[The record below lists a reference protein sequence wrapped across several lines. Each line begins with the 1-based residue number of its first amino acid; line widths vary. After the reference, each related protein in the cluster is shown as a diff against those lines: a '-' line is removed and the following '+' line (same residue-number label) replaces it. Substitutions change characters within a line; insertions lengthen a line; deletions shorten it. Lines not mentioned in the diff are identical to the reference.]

1 MRFSF
6 AGMNTLADPA
16 SFDPKK
22 GQCVDICNC
31 DLDDEHNAI
40 RRDGYNL
47 VVAGDI
53 TSCWTSKDNVTYCI
67 SGGHICTFNGLVVT
81 TMTTA
86 FTVLAACEFEQ
97 VNDVVVFSDNEKI
110 GIIDEAAVT
119 RIDKASDW
127 VDVASLEAWVASH
140 YPADPAKW
148 DGVTSN
154 SNFEIDA
161 FKLATLA
168 GKCLHHFGGTLYL
181 AIDNFVYAT
190 KTHNIEQM
198 DIRYNVVAGFSDS
211 VTMIH
216 HVAGGLFVGT
226 EKATYFLEGGGIV
239 VDEQGK
245 LQAGFSQTQVTPY
258 GAIYGT
264 AIQVHAGLMP
274 QLQAVGMA
282 VLWSTRVGV
291 FAGLSGGTAVN
302 LSADKVTLP
311 DVATGAALFKEYN
324 GINQYIACF
333 DSATWVLNMAKGTH
347 SRFTNYPFTSLFKHG
362 SDYYSANSYGI
373 FRVEGDT
380 DYAGVPD
387 LTQKIAAFVLT
398 PSTDF
403 GKKEVKS
410 LPALYVQARC
420 GGELAVDYFV
430 NEQLAYEDDVILFD
444 DLVSAHT
451 LRSAPPRGIR
461 GTFWQFKLKNINGS
475 AFTAFNLEPA
485 LAVAAGRTR

>member
-40 RRDGYNL
+40 RRDGFNL

-53 TSCWTSKDNVTYCI
+53 TSCWTSKDDVTYCV
-67 SGGHICTFNGLVVT
+67 SGGHLCTFNGLIVT
-81 TMTTA
+81 ALTTA

-97 VNDVVVFSDNEKI
+97 VNDVVAFSDNEKI
-110 GIIDEAAVT
+110 GIIDGGTVT

-127 VDVASLEAWVASH
+127 VDVEQLESWVSAN
-140 YPADPAKW
+140 YPADPA
-148 DGVTSN
+148 TAA
-154 SNFEIDA
+154 SNFEVDA

-168 GKCLHHFGGTLYL
+168 GKCLHHFGGALYL

-190 KTHNIEQM
+190 KTHNIEHM
-198 DIRYNVVAGFSDS
+198 DIRYNVVAGFADP

-216 HVAGGLFVGT
+216 HGTNGLFVGT

-239 VDEQGK
+239 VDESGK
-245 LQAGFSQTQVTPY
+245 VQAGFSQVQVTPY

-264 AIQVHAGLMP
+264 AVQVHAGLIP
-274 QLQAVGMA
+274 QLQAAGMA

-291 FAGLSGGTAVN
+291 YAGLPGGVAIN

-311 DVATGAALFKEYN
+311 DVAAGVALHKVLN
-324 GINQYIACF
+324 GTNQYIVCF
-333 DSATWVLNMAKGTH
+333 ADVTWILNLAKSTH
-347 SRFTNYPFTSLFKHG
+347 SRFINYPFTSLFQNG
-362 SDYYSANSYGI
+362 SDCYGANSHGV
-373 FRVEGDT
+373 FRFEGDV
-380 DYAGVPD
+380 DYAGVAE
-387 LTQKIAAFVLT
+387 LAQKITAFVLT

-403 GKKEVKS
+403 GKKETKG
-410 LPALYVQARC
+410 LQALYVQARC
-420 GGELAVDYFV
+420 GGEMAIDYTV
-430 NEQLAYEDDVILFD
+430 NERLAFEDDVILFD
-444 DLVSAHT
+444 DIASGHT
-451 LRSAPPRGIR
+451 LRAAPPRGMR
-461 GTFWQFKLKNINGS
+461 GTFWQFKLKNVNGS
-475 AFTAFNLEPA
+475 RFTVFNIEPTV
-485 LAVAAGRTR
+485 AVSAGRTR

>member
-40 RRDGYNL
+40 RRDGFNL

-53 TSCWTSKDNVTYCI
+53 TSCWTSKDDVTYCV
-67 SGGHICTFNGLVVT
+67 SGGHLCTFNGLIVT
-81 TMTTA
+81 ALTTA

-97 VNDVVVFSDNEKI
+97 VNDVVAFSDNEKI
-110 GIIDEAAVT
+110 GIIDGATVT

-127 VDVASLEAWVASH
+127 VDVEQLESWVAAN
-140 YPADPAKW
+140 YPADPAT
-148 DGVTSN
+148 DA

-168 GKCLHHFGGTLYL
+168 GKCLHHFGGALYL

-198 DIRYNVVAGFSDS
+198 DIRYNVVAGFADP

-216 HVAGGLFVGT
+216 HGTNGLFVGT
-226 EKATYFLEGGGIV
+226 DKATYFLEGGGIV

-245 LQAGFSQTQVTPY
+245 LQAGFSQAQVTPY

-264 AIQVHAGLMP
+264 AVQVHAGLIP
-274 QLQAVGMA
+274 QLQALGMA
-282 VLWSTRVGV
+282 VLWSTRVGI
-291 FAGLSGGTAVN
+291 FAGLPGGAAVN

-311 DVATGAALFKEYN
+311 DVTSGAAMFKEHN
-324 GINQYIACF
+324 GLNQYIVCF
-333 DSATWVLNMAKGTH
+333 ASATWVLNLARGTH
-347 SRFTNYPFTSLFKHG
+347 SRFTGYPFTSLFKHG
-362 SDYYSANSYGI
+362 SEYYGANSHGI
-373 FRVEGDT
+373 FRIEGDT
-380 DYAGVPD
+380 DYAGIPE
-387 LTQKIAAFVLT
+387 LAQKIDAFALT

-403 GKKEVKS
+403 GKKEKKS

-420 GGELAVDYFV
+420 SGELAIDYFV
-430 NEQLAYEDDVILFD
+430 NRQLAFEDDVILFD
-444 DLVSAHT
+444 DLASEHT
-451 LRSAPPRGIR
+451 LRAAPPRGIS
-461 GTFWQFKLKNINGS
+461 GTFWQIKIKNVNGS
-475 AFTAFNLEPA
+475 AFTVFNLEPA
-485 LAVAAGRTR
+485 LVVATSRTR

>member
-40 RRDGYNL
+40 RRDGFSL

-53 TSCWTSKDNVTYCI
+53 TSAWTSKDGVTYCVY
-67 SGGHICTFNGLVVT
+67 SGHLCTFDGSAV
-81 TMTTA
+81 
-86 FTVLAACEFEQ
+86 TVLDDDLTVLPNCEFEQ
-97 VNDVVVFSDNEKI
+97 VNDVVVFSDNVKI
-110 GIIDEAAVT
+110 GIIEGNSAT
-119 RIDKASDW
+119 LISHPSDW
-127 VDVASLEAWVASH
+127 VDVEALETWVTSH

-148 DGVTSN
+148 NGTTSN
-154 SNFEIDA
+154 SNFEVDA

-198 DIRYNVVAGFSDS
+198 DIRYNVVAGFADP

-216 HVAGGLFVGT
+216 HGTNGLFVGT

-239 VDEQGK
+239 VDESGK
-245 LQAGFSQTQVTPY
+245 LQAGFTQAQVTPY

-264 AIQVHAGLMP
+264 TVQVHAGLIP

-291 FAGLSGGTAVN
+291 FAGLPGGAAVN

-311 DVATGAALFKEYN
+311 DVATGTAMFKEHN
-324 GINQYIACF
+324 GLNQYIACF
-333 DSATWVLNMAKGTH
+333 STVAWVLNLVKGTH

-362 SDYYSANSYGI
+362 SGYYGADSHGI
-373 FRVEGDT
+373 FRIEGDT
-380 DYAGVPD
+380 DYMGVPE
-387 LTQKIAAFVLT
+387 LAQKIDAFVLT

-403 GKKEVKS
+403 GKKEKKY

-420 GGELAVDYFV
+420 DCELAVDYFV

-444 DLVSAHT
+444 DLASAHT
-451 LRSAPPRGIR
+451 LRSSPPRGMSA
-461 GTFWQFKLKNINGS
+461 TFWQFKLKNINGS
-475 AFTAFNLEPA
+475 AFTAFNLEPTVT
-485 LAVAAGRTR
+485 VATSRTR

>member
-40 RRDGYNL
+40 RRDGFNL
-47 VVAGDI
+47 VVAGDV
-53 TSCWTSKDNVTYCI
+53 TSCWTSKDDVTYCVF
-67 SGGHICTFNGLVVT
+67 GGHLCTFNGLIVT
-81 TMTTA
+81 TLTTA

-110 GIIDEAAVT
+110 GIIDGATVT

-127 VDVASLEAWVASH
+127 VDAASLEAWVASH

-148 DGVTSN
+148 NGVASN
-154 SNFEIDA
+154 SNFEVDA

-198 DIRYNVVAGFSDS
+198 DIRYNVVAGFSDP

-216 HVAGGLFVGT
+216 HGTNGLFVGT

-245 LQAGFSQTQVTPY
+245 LQAGFSQAQVTPY

-264 AIQVHAGLMP
+264 AIQVHAGLIP

-282 VLWSTRVGV
+282 VLWSTRVGI
-291 FAGLSGGTAVN
+291 FAGLPGGTAVN

-311 DVATGAALFKEYN
+311 DVATGTALFKEHN
-324 GINQYIACF
+324 GLNQYIVGFA
-333 DSATWVLNMAKGTH
+333 SATWVLNLAKGTH

-362 SDYYSANSYGI
+362 SEYYGANSHGV
-373 FRVEGDT
+373 FRIEGDT
-380 DYAGVPD
+380 DYAGVPE
-387 LTQKIAAFVLT
+387 LSQKIDAFVLT

-403 GKKEVKS
+403 GKKEKKY

-430 NEQLAYEDDVILFD
+430 NEQLAFEDDVILFD
-444 DLVSAHT
+444 DLASAHT
-451 LRSAPPRGIR
+451 LRSSPPRGMSA
-461 GTFWQFKLKNINGS
+461 TFWQFKLKNINGS
-475 AFTAFNLEPA
+475 VFTAFNLEPT
-485 LAVAAGRTR
+485 VVVCAGRTR

>member
-6 AGMNTLADPA
+6 AGMNTLADSA

-40 RRDGYNL
+40 RRDGFSL

-53 TSCWTSKDNVTYCI
+53 SSGWTSKDNATYCV
-67 SGGHICTFNGLVVT
+67 SGGHLCTFNGLTVT
-81 TMTTA
+81 TLTTA

-97 VNDVVVFSDNEKI
+97 VNNVVAFSDNEKI
-110 GIIDEAAVT
+110 GIIDGATVT

-127 VDVASLEAWVASH
+127 VDVEQLESWVTAN
-140 YPADPAKW
+140 YPADPATA
-148 DGVTSN
+148 D

-168 GKCLHHFGGTLYL
+168 GKCLHHFGGALYL

-190 KTHNIEQM
+190 KTYNIEQM
-198 DIRYNVVAGFSDS
+198 DIRYNVVAGFADP
-211 VTMIH
+211 VTMID

-245 LQAGFSQTQVTPY
+245 QQAGFTQSQVTPY

-264 AIQVHAGLMP
+264 AVQVHAGLIP
-274 QLQAVGMA
+274 QLQTVGMA

-291 FAGLSGGTAVN
+291 FAGLPGGVAVN
-302 LSADKVTLP
+302 LSSEKVMLS
-311 DVATGAALFKEYN
+311 DVIAGTALFKEHA
-324 GINQYIACF
+324 GLNQYIACF
-333 DSATWVLNMAKGTH
+333 TDTTWVVNLSKTTH
-347 SRFTNYPFTSLFKHG
+347 SRFTNYSFTSLFKHG
-362 SDYYSANSYGI
+362 PNYYGANSHGI
-373 FRVEGDT
+373 FKVTGDT
-380 DYAGVPD
+380 DYAGVPE
-387 LTQKIAAFVLT
+387 LAQKIDAFVLT

-403 GKKEVKS
+403 GKKEAKS
-410 LPALYVQARC
+410 LQALYVQARC
-420 GGELAVDYFV
+420 DGELAIDYFV
-430 NEQLAYEDDVILFD
+430 NEQLAFEDDVILFD
-444 DLVSAHT
+444 DLSSGHT
-451 LRSAPPRGIR
+451 LRTAPPRGVR
-461 GTFWQFKLKNINGS
+461 GTFWQIKLKNVNGS
-475 AFTAFNLEPA
+475 RFTAFNLEPVV
-485 LAVAAGRTR
+485 AVSASRTR